1 MLHLV
6 HIGRLNTTQEL
17 HGSDPDPLLV
27 SFASVVLGEITVT
40 APVTRKDGAYVFD
53 STHMPFDPRLLAD
66 ATVDGHAVDSWDL
79 DLGPA
84 SSTLTVRTV

>member
-1 MLHLV
+1 MPHIV
-6 HIGRLNTTQEL
+6 HIGRLNTAQEL
-17 HGSDPDPLLV
+17 HGSDPGPLLV

-40 APVTRKDGAYVFD
+40 APASREDGAYVFD
-53 STHMPFDPRLLAD
+53 SMHLPFDPRLLAD
-66 ATVDGHAVDSWDL
+66 ATVDGRAVDSWDF